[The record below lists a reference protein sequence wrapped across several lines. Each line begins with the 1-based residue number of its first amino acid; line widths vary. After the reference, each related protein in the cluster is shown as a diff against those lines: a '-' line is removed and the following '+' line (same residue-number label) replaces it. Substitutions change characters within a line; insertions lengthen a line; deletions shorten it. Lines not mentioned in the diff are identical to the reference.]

1 MTSPFGRGRRDSR
14 KADAPGEGLKICA
27 NPESLTRRAR
37 SAAGRGHPRPLG
49 EGGRML
55 FCTRRSH
62 MKFFLDT
69 ANLEEIGDAASTG
82 VLDGVTTNP
91 TLISKE
97 GNTFEDQL
105 LKICSLVNGPV
116 SAETVS
122 RDAAGMVE
130 EGRHLAKLHPNIVV
144 KCPMTKEGLKAT
156 RALSEERMRVNV
168 TLVFSAPQAIMAA
181 KAGAYFVSPFVGRL
195 DDIGENGM
203 DLIRDIVTI
212 FNNYEFQT
220 QVLVASIR
228 NPIHVVQAGLCGADI
243 CTMPAKIFD
252 QLLKHPLTDKGVEQ
266 FLKDWEKV
274 PVIK

>member
-1 MTSPFGRGRRDSR
+1 
-14 KADAPGEGLKICA
+14 
-27 NPESLTRRAR
+27 
-37 SAAGRGHPRPLG
+37 
-49 EGGRML
+49 
-55 FCTRRSH
+55 

-69 ANLEEIGDAASTG
+69 ANLEEIRDAASTG
-82 VLDGVTTNP
+82 VLDGITTNP

-97 GNTFEDQL
+97 GNSFEDQL
-105 LKICSLVNGPV
+105 LKICALVNGPV

-156 RALSEERMRVNV
+156 KMLTDEHIRVNV

-195 DDIGENGM
+195 DDVGENGM
-203 DLIRDIVTI
+203 ELIHDIVTI
-212 FNNYEFQT
+212 FNNYEFKT
-220 QVLVASIR
+220 EVLVASVR
-228 NPIHVVQAGLCGADI
+228 NPIHIVKAGLFWADI
-243 CTMPAKIFD
+243 CPMPAKVFA
-252 QLLKHPLTDKGVEQ
+252 QLRKNPLPDKGVEN
-266 FLKDWEKV
+266 FCKHGEKV